1 MPGFQRGARVRLVE
15 LAEKSIELLK
25 KSGDVG
31 IRSDVL
37 AAELETPKRRVYDVI
52 AVLKAVE
59 LVKTQRRFD
68 GTIVTWIDKSK
79 DYVPIDTY
87 TEVKSALKEENESRK
102 ELQVQVAELKEQL
115 RMTKTKLRKE
125 VHSIE
130 TANKTEFNT
139 TQLRIRSLSCNGFK
153 KVSDS
158 GMEVIVETH
167 EPGIIVD
174 PTEKPT
180 DEKDTLI
187 RNLQRT

>member
-1 MPGFQRGARVRLVE
+1 
-15 LAEKSIELLK
+15 
-25 KSGDVG
+25 
-31 IRSDVL
+31 
-37 AAELETPKRRVYDVI
+37 
-52 AVLKAVE
+52 
-59 LVKTQRRFD
+59 VKTQRRFD

-79 DYVPIDTY
+79 DFVPIDIY
-87 TEVKSALKEENESRK
+87 TEVKSALKDENESRK

-130 TANKTEFNT
+130 TANKTEFNS
-139 TQLRIRSLSCNGFK
+139 TQLRIRALSCNGFK

-180 DEKDTLI
+180 DEKDSLI